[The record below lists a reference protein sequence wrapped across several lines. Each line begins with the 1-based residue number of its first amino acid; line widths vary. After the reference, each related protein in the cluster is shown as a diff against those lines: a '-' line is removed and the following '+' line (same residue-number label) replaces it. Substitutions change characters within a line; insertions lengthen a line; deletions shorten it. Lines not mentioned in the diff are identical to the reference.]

1 MRKFD
6 ILTPVGMVGGLGLV
20 LYGISSGGGEGIKA
34 FIDIPSLAITVG
46 CSLFAVT
53 VVYSLTEM
61 KLLIKA
67 TIDAFFE
74 TKLDRLALVKTFED
88 FLVKSKTAGSLNAIE
103 DDVDKLDDDFLK
115 KGLELAISNADDDT
129 IRMVLKAKMKEE
141 QQNMLKGSKMYMT
154 WGASAPAFGMVGTLI
169 GLIQM
174 MGDLGNPD
182 DIASGMA
189 KALIT
194 TFYGALFAN
203 LFLNPLGF
211 NLKNKADKKLA
222 YREMQITGILA
233 VKNGDSKAV
242 LQDKLTSYLTSEELI
257 AYIGK

>member
-1 MRKFD
+1 
-6 ILTPVGMVGGLGLV
+6 
-20 LYGISSGGGEGIKA
+20 
-34 FIDIPSLAITVG
+34 
-46 CSLFAVT
+46 
-53 VVYSLTEM
+53 
-61 KLLIKA
+61 
-67 TIDAFFE
+67 
-74 TKLDRLALVKTFED
+74 
-88 FLVKSKTAGSLNAIE
+88 
-103 DDVDKLDDDFLK
+103 
-115 KGLELAISNADDDT
+115 
-129 IRMVLKAKMKEE
+129 MKEE

-174 MGDLGNPD
+174 MGDLVNPD

>member
-1 MRKFD
+1 
-6 ILTPVGMVGGLGLV
+6 MVGGLGLV

-46 CSLFAVT
+46 CSLFALT
-53 VVYSLTEM
+53 VVYSLTEI

-103 DDVDKLDDDFLK
+103 DDVDKLDDGFLK

-222 YREMQITGILA
+222 YRAMQITGILA

>member
-1 MRKFD
+1 MKKFD

-46 CSLFAVT
+46 CSLFALT
-53 VVYSLTEM
+53 VVYSLTEI

-74 TKLDRLALVKTFED
+74 TKLD

-154 WGASAPAFGMVGTLI
+154 WGSSAPAFGMVGTLI

>member
-1 MRKFD
+1 MKKFD
-6 ILTPVGMVGGLGLV
+6 ILTPVGMIGGLGLV
-20 LYGISSGGGEGIKA
+20 LYGIFSGGGEGIKA

-74 TKLDRLALVKTFED
+74 TKLDRLSLVKLFED
-88 FLVKSKTAGSLNAIE
+88 FLVKSKTAGTLNAIE
-103 DDVDKLDDDFLK
+103 DDVDRLDDDFLR

-174 MGDLGNPD
+174 MGDLGSPD
-182 DIASGMA
+182 EIASGMA
-189 KALIT
+189 TALIT

-233 VKNGDSKAV
+233 IKNGDSKAV

>member
-1 MRKFD
+1 MKKFD

-46 CSLFAVT
+46 CSLFALT
-53 VVYSLTEM
+53 VVYSLTEI

-74 TKLDRLALVKTFED
+74 TKLDRLALVRTFED

-103 DDVDKLDDDFLK
+103 DDVDKLDDGFLK

-154 WGASAPAFGMVGTLI
+154 WGSSAPAFGMVGTLI

>member
-1 MRKFD
+1 MKKFD
-6 ILTPVGMVGGLGLV
+6 ILTPVGMIGGLGLV
-20 LYGISSGGGEGIKA
+20 LYGIFSGGGEGIKA

-74 TKLDRLALVKTFED
+74 TKLDRLSLVKLFED
-88 FLVKSKTAGSLNAIE
+88 FLVKSKTAGTLNAIE
-103 DDVDKLDDDFLK
+103 DDVDRLDDDFLR

-154 WGASAPAFGMVGTLI
+154 WGSSAPAFGMVGTLI

-174 MGDLGNPD
+174 MGDLGSPD
-182 DIASGMA
+182 EIASGMA
-189 KALIT
+189 TALIT

-233 VKNGDSKAV
+233 IKNGDSKAV

>member
-1 MRKFD
+1 MKKFD

-46 CSLFAVT
+46 CSLFALT
-53 VVYSLTEM
+53 VVYSLTEI

-103 DDVDKLDDDFLK
+103 DDVDKLDDGFLK

-154 WGASAPAFGMVGTLI
+154 WGSSAPAFGMVGTLI

>member
-1 MRKFD
+1 M
-6 ILTPVGMVGGLGLV
+6 IGGLGLV
-20 LYGISSGGGEGIKA
+20 LYGIFSGGGEGIKA

-74 TKLDRLALVKTFED
+74 TKLDRLSLVKLFED
-88 FLVKSKTAGSLNAIE
+88 FLVKSKTAGTLNAIE
-103 DDVDKLDDDFLK
+103 DDVDRLDDDFLR

-174 MGDLGNPD
+174 MGDLGSPD
-182 DIASGMA
+182 EIASGMA
-189 KALIT
+189 TALIT

-233 VKNGDSKAV
+233 IKNGDSKAV